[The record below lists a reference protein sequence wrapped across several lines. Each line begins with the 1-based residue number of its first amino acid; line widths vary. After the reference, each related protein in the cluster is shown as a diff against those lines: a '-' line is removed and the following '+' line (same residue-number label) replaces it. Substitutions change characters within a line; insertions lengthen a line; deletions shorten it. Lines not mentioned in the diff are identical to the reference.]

1 MVRELLAEWSEE
13 LAVPA
18 RSGSTVESR
27 DFVPP
32 DGTLVV
38 AFCDTA
44 PVGCCGIRRLTA
56 TVGEVK
62 RLFFRRAA
70 RRRGIG
76 GIVLAGLERHAV
88 QLGCE
93 QLWLDTHAQGP
104 AALFSSVGYEQI
116 AAYNRNP
123 YARYWFAK
131 RLRAPPCANS
141 SERGA
146 PA

>member
-13 LAVPA
+13 LAAPA
-18 RSGSTVESR
+18 HNGSTVESR

-32 DGTLVV
+32 DGTFVV
-38 AFCDTA
+38 ALCDTA
-44 PVGCCGIRRLTA
+44 LVGCGGIRRLTA

-62 RLFFRRAA
+62 RLFVRRAA

-88 QLGCE
+88 QLGFE

-104 AALFSSVGYEQI
+104 AALFSFVGYEQI

-131 RLRAPPCANS
+131 RLR
-141 SERGA
+141 
-146 PA
+146 PALCGQQ